1 MFLSIPNHDSTRRKK
16 SVTKKSRKNRLSR
29 VNPIT
34 QIKRERER
42 EIFYIEEQ
50 GTEEKMLLKFGN
62 DKRYIL
68 TTNPSNP

>member
-1 MFLSIPNHDSTRRKK
+1 MLFLSIPNHDSTRRKN

-42 EIFYIEEQ
+42 ERSFIFKNKEQ
-50 GTEEKMLLKFGN
+50 KK
-62 DKRYIL
+62 I
-68 TTNPSNP
+68 